1 MRTVIS
7 VAPLL
12 LLARAWQT
20 QNRTEEEQ
28 GRRERV
34 LSVFNVV
41 TFPNSPCSA
50 ASGWDD
56 LDLGYVFVTL
66 KKARI
71 NNSLH

>member
-7 VAPLL
+7 VARLL
-12 LLARAWQT
+12 LLVRALQT
-20 QNRTEEEQ
+20 QNRTEEEE

-50 ASGWDD
+50 ASGWDS
-56 LDLGYVFVTL
+56 LDLKYFY
-66 KKARI
+66 
-71 NNSLH
+71 H